1 RGEISPGPEA
11 AQLIES
17 LESRLG
23 RRQLKDSVSATKHF
37 LQSLKTPNAELRY
50 KNEFDHSEIYGK
62 LPPAERD
69 FVYQRAVLQKESLET
84 RLIDISFDRQT
95 PESATVQKSTAL
107 DFNAVRDDLKARF
120 AEFVTTNS
128 RLSDREL
135 SEGVT
140 SVLETSLEKS
150 SRATKADHESL
161 TALSRELV

>member
-1 RGEISPGPEA
+1 
-11 AQLIES
+11 
-17 LESRLG
+17 
-23 RRQLKDSVSATKHF
+23 
-37 LQSLKTPNAELRY
+37 
-50 KNEFDHSEIYGK
+50 IYGK

-135 SEGVT
+135 SEGLT
-140 SVLETSLEKS
+140 SVLEKSLEKS

-161 TALSRELV
+161 TALSRELVEGLGRPPSLVPGNASRAGTAVHERP